1 MSIPLITD
9 WSAGDA
15 AIDRLL
21 ALATRSLWLF
31 DRDLSRFGFERPQR
45 IAELARLLRT
55 GAQARAEF
63 IVQDAGP
70 LQRQQPRLL
79 ALLAR
84 ETQRFSVVEAPP
96 HLAAVAESLLIVD
109 GRHALVRFHQQQPRA
124 RLIIDAPQ
132 DCAPWLQRFAD
143 LRSEGGTPLSA
154 ITLGL

>member
-21 ALATRSLWLF
+21 ALATQSLRVF
-31 DRDLSRFGFERPQR
+31 DRDLSRLGFERPQR
-45 IAELARLLRT
+45 IAELSRLLRS

-70 LQRQQPRLL
+70 LQRAQPRLL

-84 ETQRFSVVEAPP
+84 EARLSVCAAPA
-96 HLAAVAESLLIVD
+96 HLASLAESLLIVD
-109 GRHALVRFHQQQPRA
+109 GRHALLRFHHQQPRA
-124 RLIIDAPQ
+124 RLLIDAPQ
-132 DCAPWLQRFAD
+132 DCAPWLQRFAEI
-143 LRSEGGTPLSA
+143 RGEGGTPVSA
-154 ITLGL
+154 TTLGL